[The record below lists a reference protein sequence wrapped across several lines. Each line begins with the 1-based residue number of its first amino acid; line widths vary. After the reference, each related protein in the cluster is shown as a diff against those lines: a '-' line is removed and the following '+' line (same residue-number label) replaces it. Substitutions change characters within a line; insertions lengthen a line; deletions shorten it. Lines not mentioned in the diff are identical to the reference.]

1 AGDLSGDVRGGY
13 ERLLGGAREHVRYLT
28 AQGVDLPHQA
38 GGDVGEGGLGEQE
51 DGVDLGEVTV
61 HARHG
66 LLIGEVQLGAQSAHH
81 RTGAD
86 LPADVDQQSHAQG
99 ARRDGVRQVLLRH
112 GGGDGLLAGVQPQQ
126 ALLAGVLGVGDVDP
140 VGEGGGAARQVEVA
154 EGEGVERAGQD
165 Y

>member
-1 AGDLSGDVRGGY
+1 GRAGNLSGYVRGGD

-51 DGVDLGEVTV
+51 DGGDLGEGTG

-66 LLIGEVQLGAQSAHH
+66 LLIGEGQLGAQAAHH

-86 LPADVDQQSHAQG
+86 LPAEVDQQSPGQG
-99 ARRDGVRQVLLRH
+99 ANLDGVGQVLLRH

-126 ALLAGVLGVGDVDP
+126 ALLAGVVGDGDDDP
-140 VGEGGGAARQVEVA
+140 VGQGGGATRQVEVA
-154 EGEGVERAGQD
+154 EGEGV
-165 Y
+165 